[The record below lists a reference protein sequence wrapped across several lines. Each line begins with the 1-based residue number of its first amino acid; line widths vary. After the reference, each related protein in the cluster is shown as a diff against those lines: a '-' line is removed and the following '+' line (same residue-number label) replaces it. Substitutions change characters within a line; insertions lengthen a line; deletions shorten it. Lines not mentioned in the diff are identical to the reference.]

1 MALQKEF
8 GLTKKK
14 YKDLKMKRLLIIFLA
29 LIIPVLIWYVERM
42 IAKRRGEIY
51 KGPSLR
57 VLIGFV
63 VSIMLIIVS
72 LLINQTSNA
81 PPGSKYIPA
90 NSVNGSV
97 VPGSFE

>member
-1 MALQKEF
+1 
-8 GLTKKK
+8 
-14 YKDLKMKRLLIIFLA
+14 
-29 LIIPVLIWYVERM
+29 
-42 IAKRRGEIY
+42 
-51 KGPSLR
+51 
-57 VLIGFV
+57 
-63 VSIMLIIVS
+63 VS